1 MTWICQLSRRWGPFL
16 RGSKMFGASLRPGK
30 DIWRQFFAKYTQFA
44 HINESHAKKI
54 ASKKVKNLLK
64 TAVSA
69 GRQSHPRNGE
79 HVAPHFR
86 VHPRY
91 GEHAAPHFE
100 VHLRY
105 EEHVAPHFGVH
116 PRYGEQA

>member
-1 MTWICQLSRRWGPFL
+1 M
-16 RGSKMFGASLRPGK
+16 
-30 DIWRQFFAKYTQFA
+30 
-44 HINESHAKKI
+44 NESQSKKI

-79 HVAPHFR
+79 HAAPHFR

-100 VHLRY
+100 VHPRY
-105 EEHVAPHFGVH
+105 EEHAAPHFGVH